1 MRWLWIWKAKM
12 SEAAS
17 DTDVINADGIL
28 FPNDPR
34 IISDRIAKRL
44 ERGGYEEREANAVRQ
59 VLRRG
64 DRVLEL
70 GGGIGFISSLIG
82 TSRPP
87 SEFHVYE
94 GNPQLV
100 PFIRQ
105 VHALNGLDNISVHN
119 TLLSVDATDDVPFYL
134 REDFLGSSM
143 DRDNDPDTI
152 IDTVMV
158 PQKPF
163 ADVIETLQPTFLV
176 CDIEGAEST
185 ILPSADLSCLRAAV
199 VELHPQWTG
208 QDGVQAVFDAFQNA
222 GLTYFARTSHGK
234 VVTFKKR
241 G

>member
-1 MRWLWIWKAKM
+1 MP
-12 SEAAS
+12 EAAS
-17 DTDVINADGIL
+17 DTDVIKVDGLL

-34 IISDRIAKRL
+34 FISDRIAKRL

-87 SEFHVYE
+87 AEFHVYE

-105 VHALNGLDNISVHN
+105 VHALNGLDNITVHN
-119 TLLSVDATDDVPFYL
+119 TLLSVDQTDAVPFYL
-134 REDFLGSSM
+134 RQDFLASSM
-143 DRDNDPDTI
+143 DRDSDPDTI
-152 IDTVMV
+152 TDTVMV
-158 PQKPF
+158 PQRPISE
-163 ADVIETLQPTFLV
+163 VIETLQPSFLV
-176 CDIEGAEST
+176 CDIEGAET
-185 ILPSADLSCLRAAV
+185 TLLPNADLSCLRAAV

-208 QDGVQAVFDAFQNA
+208 QDGVQAVFDAFHKA